1 MKPRDRTP
9 RRSLLAACLAAILL
23 VAAACGS
30 SDDSTD
36 TGGSGETAAANTET
50 GGEADSTGDAD
61 QDDAGDADAS
71 GDDDASGEDDAS
83 GGDAAA
89 DTEPVASLT
98 DSGYVDEYTLVD
110 EGFGTMTTVTIDGG
124 TRTIETNALP
134 DHDTGEFP
142 NAGNPNAITAQD
154 LTWEFPVE
162 AAFTGSATE
171 VRTTGVAVNGVKF
184 EPGTAETVTCS
195 SGETYRIEALQELY
209 DLGLD
214 FNNAHVQPTGEYH
227 YHGISELL
235 VDAYDDDQDLVHIG
249 FAADGY
255 LMYYS
260 KSGAYE
266 SSYVLSD
273 GERAGTGCVASGP
286 AGNAEFDLVGT
297 SPDGTYTNDFV
308 YTDGA
313 GDLDACNG
321 TTIDGQYAYIVTDAY
336 PYVSRCLNG
345 EVSGAGVGGPPAG
358 GGDEGAAPGQGG
370 PGQGGGAPD
379 LSEAAATLG
388 VSEDEL
394 LAILPGPGEDL
405 SEAAA
410 TLGVT
415 VEELM
420 SLLPA
425 PGGAPAGR

>member
-1 MKPRDRTP
+1 MKPTDPTP
-9 RRSLLAACLAAILL
+9 RRSLLAAVLATTLL
-23 VAAACGS
+23 VVAACGS
-30 SDDSTD
+30 SDDSGDDAT
-36 TGGSGETAAANTET
+36 GSGETAAAGADADDGTDAPDAAGTET
-50 GGEADSTGDAD
+50 DGGGSGDESTST
-61 QDDAGDADAS
+61 DDGAPPAADA
-71 GDDDASGEDDAS
+71 
-83 GGDAAA
+83 
-89 DTEPVASLT
+89 EPVTSLT
-98 DSGYVDEYTLVD
+98 GSDYVGDYTLVD

-162 AAFTGSATE
+162 AAFTGAATE

-227 YHGISELL
+227 YHGISGLL
-235 VDAYDDDQDLVHIG
+235 VDAYDDDEDLVHIG

-273 GERAGTGCVASGP
+273 GARAGTGCVASGP
-286 AGNAEFDLVGT
+286 AGDDEFDLAGT
-297 SPDGTYTNDFV
+297 TPDGTYTSDFV

-321 TTIDGQYAYIVTDAY
+321 ATIDGQYAYIVTDAY

-345 EVSGAGVGGPPAG
+345 EVSGAGVGGPPPGADGDAAG
-358 GGDEGAAPGQGG
+358 APGQGG
-370 PGQGGGAPD
+370 PGQGGAAPD
-379 LSEAAATLG
+379 LSEAAAALG
-388 VSEDEL
+388 VTEDEL
-394 LAILPGPGEDL
+394 LAVLPGPGADL
-405 SEAAA
+405 TEAAA
-410 TLGVT
+410 TLGVS

-420 SLLPA
+420 ALLPA